1 MISDEEFRK
10 DNKFMRTK
18 YEKFLLTN
26 GITAPDYEKNI
37 FNLESKGQLLS
48 FYSGGFKLPDFIVK
62 DLFIKEN
69 KSKEISVIDL
79 QEVYSKKEIKQD
91 EIEKFYNN
99 KKLLKIDLFLLNI

>member
-1 MISDEEFRK
+1 
-10 DNKFMRTK
+10 MRTK

-48 FYSGGFKLPDFIVK
+48 FIVEVLNFQILSLK
-62 DLFIKEN
+62 IYLIKEN

-79 QEVYSKKEIKQD
+79 QEVYSKK
-91 EIEKFYNN
+91 N
-99 KKLLKIDLFLLNI
+99 